1 MIRSARP
8 FLLAGAF
15 LVASAAAGAQV
26 TALEKQLSRIDLGI
40 SGVGSFTRDVSG
52 PLVRPVSPSDPA
64 VVSESAS
71 NTVGA
76 MVNLRYV
83 AKPFVGFEFNYV
95 YARYKETFN
104 TSPFGIQT
112 TANEYTLGYIAT
124 PNHPIFGFEPF
135 ASAGLGSIQFKPTRG
150 GGQGAPVQARAAYYY
165 SAGLQHEYFSSH
177 LGLRA
182 GFRQVFF
189 LAPDFLQNYLTIKKH
204 TITSEP
210 TIGFYLRF

>member
-1 MIRSARP
+1 M
-8 FLLAGAF
+8 
-15 LVASAAAGAQV
+15 VAGAQV

-40 SGVGSFTRDVSG
+40 SGVGSFSRDVSG
-52 PLVRPVSPSDPA
+52 PLVRPVSPSDPP

-83 AKPFVGFEFNYV
+83 AKPLVGFEFNYV

-104 TSPFGIQT
+104 TSPYGIQT

-124 PNHPIFGFEPF
+124 PDHPIFGFQPF

-165 SAGLQHEYFSSH
+165 SVGLQHEYFSSH
-177 LGLRA
+177 FGLRA

-204 TITSEP
+204 TATSEP